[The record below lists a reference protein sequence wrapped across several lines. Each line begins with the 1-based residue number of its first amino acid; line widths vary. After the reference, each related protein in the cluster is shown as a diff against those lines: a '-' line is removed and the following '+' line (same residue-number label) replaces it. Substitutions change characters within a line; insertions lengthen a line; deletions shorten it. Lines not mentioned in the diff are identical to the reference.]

1 MIAKDL
7 EYNSSDIVCE
17 GYIAYEESSDI
28 KRPGILVVP
37 NWMGVGDF
45 VKEKCRELASLGY
58 IALAVDVYGKGVRP
72 KNREEAAKLSS
83 SYKEN
88 YLLLRKRLVDA
99 MEALKSFELLKEGY
113 IGAIGYC
120 FGGTAVLELA
130 RKGVDIKGVVS
141 FHGGLSTL
149 DVNRNP
155 IKAKILV
162 CHGVDDPFVPMSQVE
177 DFIKEMNER
186 KADYQIIM
194 YSDAVHSFTE
204 KAAGDNKS
212 NGSAYNELADKRSW
226 NHMLLF
232 FQEIFR

>member
-1 MIAKDL
+1 MIAKDF
-7 EYNSSDIVCE
+7 EYNSSDVVCE

-45 VKEKCRELASLGY
+45 VKEKCRALASLGY

-88 YLLLRKRLVDA
+88 YRLLRKRLLDA
-99 MEALKSFELLKEGY
+99 MEALKGFELLKEGY

-130 RKGVDIKGVVS
+130 REGVDVKGVVS

-149 DVNRNP
+149 DISRNP
-155 IKAKILV
+155 VKAKILV

-204 KAAGDNKS
+204 KAAGSDKS
-212 NGSAYNELADKRSW
+212 KGSAYNELADKRSW